1 MFSKRR
7 SWKTGDDWDRM
18 TQTLCERR
26 KDGEN
31 GRAIWSRLPL
41 FWRFQLAGWA
51 VFVPLTFPLR
61 VVLAGSIPGA
71 LFLSFIRDGS
81 SFALTF
87 GMRVI
92 YRRFLNEQKRYRA
105 IVPIVT
111 VVCMAAG
118 LLQTGFF
125 LFFHDI
131 FPVEE
136 KVFFNTSLEFSLFYE
151 RTAIL
156 VCWSLL
162 YVGIK
167 QMRDCMER
175 ELRLSLVESE
185 KRGAELKL
193 LRAQM
198 NPHFLFNSLT
208 AIEAGLGKQLP
219 NVSGMVQALA
229 DYLHYSLTHRNDE
242 LVPMGEEYDALM
254 GYLALERARLDG
266 KLNIDCQIDDEARK
280 ALVPGIILQ
289 PLVENAVKYG
299 RETSPSPLQLR
310 LHVLRSGPELQI
322 DVGNSG
328 YWIETDSN
336 RKTGGVGLENLQ
348 RRLALLYP
356 GQHRM
361 EITRETDL
369 VSVRICIPAK

>member
-1 MFSKRR
+1 MAQNS
-7 SWKTGDDWDRM
+7 
-18 TQTLCERR
+18 
-26 KDGEN
+26 GEPCHN
-31 GRAIWSRLPL
+31 VGNLRAILSRLPL

-51 VFVPLTFPLR
+51 VFVPLTFPLK
-61 VVLAGSIPGA
+61 VMLAGTIPRA
-71 LFLSFIRDGS
+71 LLLSFIRDGS
-81 SFALTF
+81 SFALTL
-87 GMRVI
+87 GMWVI
-92 YRRFLNEQKRYRA
+92 YRRVLNKQTRYRV
-105 IVPIVT
+105 IVPVVT
-111 VVCMAAG
+111 VVCLTAG
-118 LLQTGFF
+118 LLQTGFV
-125 LFFHDI
+125 LLFHDI
-131 FPVEE
+131 FPLERE
-136 KVFFNTSLEFSLFYE
+136 VFLITSVEFSLFYE

-156 VCWSLL
+156 FCWSLL

-167 QMRDCMER
+167 QMRAGMER

-208 AIEAGLGKQLP
+208 SIEAGLGKQLP
-219 NVSGMVQALA
+219 NVRGMVQALA

-254 GYLALERARLDG
+254 GYLALERACLDG

-299 RETSPSPLQLR
+299 RETSPSPMQLR
-310 LHVLRSGPELQI
+310 LHVFRSGPELQI
-322 DVGNSG
+322 EVSNSG
-328 YWIETDSN
+328 HWIERDRS
-336 RKTGGVGLENLQ
+336 RSTGGVGLENLQ

-356 GQHRM
+356 GQHRL
-361 EITRETDL
+361 EITREAEH
-369 VSVRICIPAK
+369 VSVRICIPTK

>member
-1 MFSKRR
+1 MMQAS
-7 SWKTGDDWDRM
+7 
-18 TQTLCERR
+18 
-26 KDGEN
+26 GEPCHN
-31 GRAIWSRLPL
+31 IGSLRAIWSRLPL

-51 VFVPLTFPLR
+51 AFVPLTFPLK
-61 VVLAGSIPGA
+61 VVLAGTIPGA
-71 LFLSFIRDGS
+71 LLLSFIRDGS
-81 SFALTF
+81 SFALTL

-92 YRRFLNEQKRYRA
+92 YRRFLNEQNRYRA
-105 IVPIVT
+105 IVPLVT
-111 VVCMAAG
+111 VVCLTAG
-118 LLQTGFF
+118 LLQTAF
-125 LFFHDI
+125 LLLFHDI
-131 FPVEE
+131 FPLE
-136 KVFFNTSLEFSLFYE
+136 KEVFFITSVEFSLFYE
-151 RTAIL
+151 GTALL

-167 QMRDCMER
+167 QMSDGMER

-229 DYLHYSLTHRNDE
+229 DYLHYSLIHRNDDF
-242 LVPMGEEYDALM
+242 VPMGEEYDALM
-254 GYLALERARLDG
+254 GYLTLERALLDG
-266 KLNIDCQIDDEARK
+266 KLNVDCQIDNQARK

-289 PLVENAVKYG
+289 PLVENAIKYG
-299 RETSPSPLQLR
+299 HETSPYPLQLR
-310 LHVLRSGPELQI
+310 LHVFRAGPELQME
-322 DVGNSG
+322 VSNSG
-328 YWIETDSN
+328 HWIETDKNHRTS
-336 RKTGGVGLENLQ
+336 GGLGLENLQ

-361 EITRETDL
+361 EITMKEDS

>member
-1 MFSKRR
+1 MQAS
-7 SWKTGDDWDRM
+7 
-18 TQTLCERR
+18 
-26 KDGEN
+26 GEPCHN
-31 GRAIWSRLPL
+31 VGNLRAIWSRLPL

-51 VFVPLTFPLR
+51 AFVPLTFPLK
-61 VVLAGSIPGA
+61 VMLAGTIPGA
-71 LFLSFIRDGS
+71 VLLSVIRDGS
-81 SFALTF
+81 SFVLTLA
-87 GMRVI
+87 MWVI
-92 YRRFLNEQKRYRA
+92 YRRVLREQNRYRV

-111 VVCMAAG
+111 VVCLTAG
-118 LLQTGFF
+118 LLQTGFV
-125 LFFHDI
+125 LLFHDI
-131 FPVEE
+131 FPLE
-136 KVFFNTSLEFSLFYE
+136 KEVFLITSVEFSLFYE

-167 QMRDCMER
+167 QMRDGMER
-175 ELRLSLVESE
+175 ELRLTLVESE

-208 AIEAGLGKQLP
+208 CIEAGLGRQLP
-219 NVSGMVQALA
+219 NVRGMVQALA

-322 DVGNSG
+322 EVSNSG
-328 YWIETDSN
+328 RWIEIDKNHRTG
-336 RKTGGVGLENLQ
+336 GGVGLENLQ

-356 GQHRM
+356 DQHRM
-361 EITRETDL
+361 EIKRNEDS